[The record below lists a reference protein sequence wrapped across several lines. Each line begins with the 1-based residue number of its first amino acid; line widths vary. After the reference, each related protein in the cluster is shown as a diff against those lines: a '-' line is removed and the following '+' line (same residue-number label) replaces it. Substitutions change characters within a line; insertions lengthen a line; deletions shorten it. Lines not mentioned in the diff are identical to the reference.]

1 MPCTSIHCVSIGV
14 MFAASGALSGMK
26 YSVYV
31 RYTFWG
37 EATRSWIM
45 WFRTQVWPVV

>member
-1 MPCTSIHCVSIGV
+1 
-14 MFAASGALSGMK
+14 MFAASGAVSGMK

-37 EATRSWIM
+37 WATRSWIM
-45 WFRTQVWPVV
+45 WLRTQVWPVVYRQPKPVGALK